1 MPSTR
6 EARGGSFRFAAKLVR
21 KDVFFGV
28 DIPASVSRAIGV
40 KGFVP
45 VVGTAGGAPL
55 RTSLSPSG
63 GGRHHV
69 LLNREVR
76 AAAGVAPGDRVAMVL
91 RLDHEPPVLALAE
104 DLVDALREEGVL
116 EDFEGMPRGRRNQ
129 FLQWMERA
137 VHEDTRAKRIV
148 RLVEMAHAEREKRID
163 RNHLTPGPSPLAER
177 GSGSRAKRGG

>member
-1 MPSTR
+1 M
-6 EARGGSFRFAAKLVR
+6 GSKRDAGAFRFAAKLVR
-21 KDVFFGV
+21 KDMFFGL
-28 DIPASVSRAIGV
+28 DIPAPVSRAIGV

-45 VVGTAGGAPL
+45 VVGTVNGAPL

-76 AAAGVAPGDRVAMVL
+76 AAARVALGDRVSVVL
-91 RLDHEPPVLALAE
+91 REDREPPVHAIAE
-104 DLVDALREEGVL
+104 DLADALREDGVL
-116 EDFEGMPRGRRNQ
+116 EDFAGMARGRRNQ

-148 RLVEMAHAEREKRID
+148 RLVELAHAEREKRID
-163 RNHLTPGPSPLAER
+163 KESR
-177 GSGSRAKRGG
+177 G